1 MIQVS
6 AKLCVLCRTCS
17 EKFKIELKKWCA
29 LWRSWLKN
37 CARSLKVAD
46 SIPDAVNN
54 PSVLVVALGCTQN
67 LTEMST
73 RNISV
78 GVKAAGVYG

>member
-6 AKLCVLCRTCS
+6 TKLCVPCRSCS
-17 EKFKIELKKWCA
+17 EKFKIALIKCCA
-29 LWRSWLKN
+29 LWRSWLI
-37 CARSLKVAD
+37 CATGLQVAD

-54 PSVLVVALGCTQN
+54 PSFRVVALGSTQT

-73 RNISV
+73 RNISL
-78 GVKAAGVYG
+78 GIKAAGA